1 MYLSKL
7 LFDPLKRQVRKELA
21 NRYELHRTLYA
32 QFDGINKSDV
42 GLLYRVEMGNPN
54 QMEPILMLVQT
65 QVEPDWQAM
74 FEQGLLVENAAV
86 KQYKPVFT
94 NGDIYHFKLLANP
107 TVRRKEG
114 GYAGKRVALLTE
126 EEQVG
131 WLQRKARDSGFELLQ
146 LSHSDQGKLLSR
158 KIADGAEMT
167 LTHQAVLY
175 VGALAV
181 RDNTAFLQAYKK
193 GIGSGK
199 AFGFG
204 LLSLAR
210 A

>member
-86 KQYKPVFT
+86 KQDSIFSKQSKK
-94 NGDIYHFKLLANP
+94 N
-107 TVRRKEG
+107 
-114 GYAGKRVALLTE
+114 TE
-126 EEQVG
+126 
-131 WLQRKARDSGFELLQ
+131 K
-146 LSHSDQGKLLSR
+146 KN
-158 KIADGAEMT
+158 T
-167 LTHQAVLY
+167 LTYDTLTTE
-175 VGALAV
+175 
-181 RDNTAFLQAYKK
+181 NF
-193 GIGSGK
+193 
-199 AFGFG
+199 
-204 LLSLAR
+204 
-210 A
+210 